1 MSCEHTGAIEAAIE
15 RLAGA
20 HGVNFA
26 NMRETCPVC
35 GKLVLMDVKGP
46 DLVVTRALEFPIH
59 RSAWVAGP
67 GLQDD

>member
-26 NMRETCPVC
+26 NMRETCP
-35 GKLVLMDVKGP
+35 
-46 DLVVTRALEFPIH
+46 